1 LYKNISSMQAFETI
15 GTIDT
20 KGHIKLSKPLTMR
33 NKVVKIII
41 MIAEIDDLEE
51 KDTDW
56 WNDLT
61 PQQQLELK
69 NAIAECEDPTKL
81 TSHEEVVKMS
91 RQWLQE

>member
-1 LYKNISSMQAFETI
+1 MQAFETI

-20 KGHIKLSKPLTMR
+20 KGHIKLAKPLHLR

-41 MIAEIDDLEE
+41 MIAEVDDIDDN
-51 KDTDW
+51 TSDW

-61 PQQQLELK
+61 PQQQLELET
-69 NAIAECEDPTKL
+69 ALAECEDPSKL
-81 TSHEEVVKMS
+81 TAHEEVVKMS